1 MNFAFDYKFGNFIIP
16 RSFILYSSKYF
27 FAMAP
32 PNQFLKGRKFIIINF
47 KCNNLQIFYFA
58 QKETQ
63 KNFQV
68 YQMKKFLIIH

>member
-1 MNFAFDYKFGNFIIP
+1 MNFTFDYKFGNFIIP

-47 KCNNLQIFYFA
+47 KCNNL
-58 QKETQ
+58 
-63 KNFQV
+63 
-68 YQMKKFLIIH
+68 